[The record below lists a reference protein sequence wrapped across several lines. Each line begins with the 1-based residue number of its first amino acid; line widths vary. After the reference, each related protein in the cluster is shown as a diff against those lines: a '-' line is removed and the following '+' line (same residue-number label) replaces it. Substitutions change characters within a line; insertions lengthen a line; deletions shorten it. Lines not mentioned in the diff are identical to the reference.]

1 MVFVLAVVMYRA
13 VKGERDEELHDYSQI
28 TFIQEI
34 VDDGN
39 LYPPS
44 YFDEKV
50 PFVDETVHAPTP
62 SPPSYV
68 SENYPIVV
76 ETVNSPSNSEN
87 FK

>member
-28 TFIQEI
+28 TFIEEN
-34 VDDGN
+34 VDDRN

-44 YFDEKV
+44 YFDEKAL
-50 PFVDETVHAPTP
+50 FVDETVHAPIS

-68 SENYPIVV
+68 SENYPID
-76 ETVNSPSNSEN
+76 
-87 FK
+87 